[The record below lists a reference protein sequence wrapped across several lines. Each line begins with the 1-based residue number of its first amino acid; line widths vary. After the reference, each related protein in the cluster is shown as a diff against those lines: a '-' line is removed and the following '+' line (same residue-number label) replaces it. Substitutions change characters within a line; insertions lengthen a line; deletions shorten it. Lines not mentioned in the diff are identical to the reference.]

1 MAKAQAVI
9 GVFDDFSEAQAVID
23 DLNQHGFET
32 RSLSRQ
38 AAGQAGGAGA
48 AMATDPAR
56 AFEGIEISK
65 DERNHYEERLN
76 EGRCIV
82 IAKASGERA
91 REAAD
96 IMMRYGAG
104 KEEEALQEGPVEAIP
119 PREEAFAGREELKE
133 EATIPVVEEELKVGK
148 RAVRRGGVRIYSHTE
163 EVPVEEDIT
172 LKSERVTVERRPVD
186 RPAGPGDVASGVTEI
201 TETVEEP
208 VVSKEARVVEEVVV
222 GREETER
229 TETIK
234 DTVKK
239 TEIDVERMGEEVD
252 RFGREFAADRRYAGK
267 DWNEVEPEMRRSWE
281 EKHAGTWNDIK
292 DRFKSFWH
300 RRHEK

>member
-1 MAKAQAVI
+1 MPKAQAVI
-9 GVFDDFSEAQAVID
+9 GVFGDLSEAQAVID
-23 DLNQHGFET
+23 DLKQHGFET

-38 AAGQAGGAGA
+38 AAGQVGGAGA
-48 AMATDPAR
+48 AMAAEPAR
-56 AFEGIEISK
+56 AFEGIDISEE
-65 DERNHYEERLN
+65 ERSHYEKRLN
-76 EGRCIV
+76 EGRSIV

-91 REAAD
+91 REAAE
-96 IMMRYGAG
+96 IMMRHGAG
-104 KEEEALQEGPVEAIP
+104 KEEEALEEGPAEAIP
-119 PREEAFAGREELKE
+119 PREEAIAGREE
-133 EATIPVVEEELKVGK
+133 TIPVVEEELKVGK

-172 LKSERVTVERRPVD
+172 LRSERVTVERHPVD

-234 DTVKK
+234 DTVKR
-239 TEIDVERMGEEVD
+239 TEVEVERMADEAD
-252 RFGREFAADRRYAGK
+252 RFGREFAADKRYAGR
-267 DWNEVEPEMRRSWE
+267 DWSEVEPEMRRSWE

-292 DRFKSFWH
+292 DRFKQFW
-300 RRHEK
+300 RSRSQK